1 MAKDRESDSP
11 EESEE
16 RGFRVTDRRHW
27 AREEAQDPSP
37 AEPEAPSPPPEPEA
51 PSEVEAPSETDAPP
65 TAEAPAEA
73 EAPPVEE
80 LPPPDFHYLVVFLG
94 TQALLCMGEQ
104 PDTAAGEKFEKNLPG
119 AKHAIDLLGVIQEKT
134 KGNLDDDESQ
144 LLESLLYDLR
154 MRYVQA
160 TGPGAS

>member
-16 RGFRVTDRRHW
+16 RGFKITDRRHW
-27 AREEAQDPSP
+27 AREEAQEPSP
-37 AEPEAPSPPPEPEA
+37 AEPEAPSTPPEPEA
-51 PSEVEAPSETDAPP
+51 PSEVEAPPQP
-65 TAEAPAEA
+65 EATPEA
-73 EAPPVEE
+73 EAPPEEE

-104 PDTAAGEKFEKNLPG
+104 PDAAAGEKFEKNLPG
-119 AKHAIDLLGVIQEKT
+119 AKHAIDLLGVIQDKT

>member
-1 MAKDRESDSP
+1 MVKDRESDSP

-16 RGFRVTDRRHW
+16 RGFKITDRRHW
-27 AREEAQDPSP
+27 AREEAQEPSP
-37 AEPEAPSPPPEPEA
+37 AEPEAPSPPPDPEA
-51 PSEVEAPSETDAPP
+51 PPE
-65 TAEAPAEA
+65 AEAPPQPEA
-73 EAPPVEE
+73 PPEVVAPPVEE

-104 PDTAAGEKFEKNLPG
+104 PDDTVGEKFEKNLPG

-134 KGNLDDDESQ
+134 KGNLDDDESK

>member
-11 EESEE
+11 ESEE
-16 RGFRVTDRRHW
+16 RGFKITDRRHW
-27 AREEAQDPSP
+27 AREEAQEPSP
-37 AEPEAPSPPPEPEA
+37 PEPEAPSPPSEPEA
-51 PSEVEAPSETDAPP
+51 PPE
-65 TAEAPAEA
+65 AEAPPQPEA
-73 EAPPVEE
+73 PPEVEAPPVEE

-104 PDTAAGEKFEKNLPG
+104 PDDTVGEKFEKNLPG

-160 TGPGAS
+160 TDPGAS

>member
-1 MAKDRESDSP
+1 MAKDRKSDSP
-11 EESEE
+11 ESEE
-16 RGFRVTDRRHW
+16 RGFKITDRRHW
-27 AREEAQDPSP
+27 AREEAQEPSP
-37 AEPEAPSPPPEPEA
+37 PEPEAPSPPPE
-51 PSEVEAPSETDAPP
+51 
-65 TAEAPAEA
+65 AEAPPQPEATPKAEAPPEA

-104 PDTAAGEKFEKNLPG
+104 PDDTAGEKFEKNLPG

-134 KGNLDDDESQ
+134 KGNLDDDESK
-144 LLESLLYDLR
+144 LLENLLYDLR

>member
-1 MAKDRESDSP
+1 MAKDSESDSP
-11 EESEE
+11 EDSEE
-16 RGFRVTDRRHW
+16 RGFKVNDRRHW
-27 AREEAQDPSP
+27 AREEAQEPSP
-37 AEPEAPSPPPEPEA
+37 AEPEAPSTPPEPEA
-51 PSEVEAPSETDAPP
+51 PSEVEAPPQPEATPE
-65 TAEAPAEA
+65 AEAPSEA

-80 LPPPDFHYLVVFLG
+80 MPQADFHYLVVFLG

-104 PDTAAGEKFEKNLPG
+104 PDSAAGEKFEKNLPG

>member
-11 EESEE
+11 ESEE

-27 AREEAQDPSP
+27 AREEAQEPSP
-37 AEPEAPSPPPEPEA
+37 PEPEAPSPPPE
-51 PSEVEAPSETDAPP
+51 
-65 TAEAPAEA
+65 AEAPPQPEATPEAEA
-73 EAPPVEE
+73 PPETEAPPVEE
-80 LPPPDFHYLVVFLG
+80 LPQADFHYLVVFLG

-104 PDTAAGEKFEKNLPG
+104 PDAAAGEKFEKNLPG

>member
-16 RGFRVTDRRHW
+16 RGFKITDRRHW
-27 AREEAQDPSP
+27 AREEAQEPSP

-51 PSEVEAPSETDAPP
+51 PPE
-65 TAEAPAEA
+65 AEAPPQPEA
-73 EAPPVEE
+73 PPEVEAPPVEE

-104 PDTAAGEKFEKNLPG
+104 PDDTVGEKFEKNLPG

>member
-51 PSEVEAPSETDAPP
+51 PPQPEATPEAKAPPEADAPP
-65 TAEAPAEA
+65 
-73 EAPPVEE
+73 EE
-80 LPPPDFHYLVVFLG
+80 MPQADFHYLVVFLG

-104 PDTAAGEKFEKNLPG
+104 PDAATGEKFEKNLPG

>member
-16 RGFRVTDRRHW
+16 RGFKITDRRHW
-27 AREEAQDPSP
+27 AREEAQEPSP
-37 AEPEAPSPPPEPEA
+37 AEPEAPSPPPEAEAPPQPEATPEAEA
-51 PSEVEAPSETDAPP
+51 PS
-65 TAEAPAEA
+65 EA

-80 LPPPDFHYLVVFLG
+80 MPQADFHYLVVFLG

-104 PDTAAGEKFEKNLPG
+104 ADAAAGEKFEKNLPG

-160 TGPGAS
+160 TGPSAS

>member
-1 MAKDRESDSP
+1 MAKDRKSDSP
-11 EESEE
+11 ESEE
-16 RGFRVTDRRHW
+16 RGFKITDRRHW
-27 AREEAQDPSP
+27 AREEAQEPSP

-51 PSEVEAPSETDAPP
+51 PPQPEAPP
-65 TAEAPAEA
+65 EA

-104 PDTAAGEKFEKNLPG
+104 PDAAAGEKFEKNLPG

-134 KGNLDDDESQ
+134 KGNLDDDESK

-160 TGPGAS
+160 TGPGSS

>member
-16 RGFRVTDRRHW
+16 RGFKITDRRHW
-27 AREEAQDPSP
+27 AREEAQEPSP
-37 AEPEAPSPPPEPEA
+37 AEPEAPSPPPE
-51 PSEVEAPSETDAPP
+51 
-65 TAEAPAEA
+65 AEAPPRPEATPKAEAPPEA

-80 LPPPDFHYLVVFLG
+80 LPQADFHYLVVFLG

-104 PDTAAGEKFEKNLPG
+104 ADAAAGEKFEKNLPG

-134 KGNLDDDESQ
+134 KGNLDDDESK

>member
-1 MAKDRESDSP
+1 MPQA
-11 EESEE
+11 
-16 RGFRVTDRRHW
+16 
-27 AREEAQDPSP
+27 
-37 AEPEAPSPPPEPEA
+37 
-51 PSEVEAPSETDAPP
+51 
-65 TAEAPAEA
+65 
-73 EAPPVEE
+73 
-80 LPPPDFHYLVVFLG
+80 DFHYLVVFLG

-104 PDTAAGEKFEKNLPG
+104 ADAAAGEKFEKNLPG

-160 TGPGAS
+160 TGPEAS